1 MRGKRKMI
9 LWLASAVGVACTAAV
24 SAKTADHFKRKWFA
38 QGYDAGHFV
47 GFMDGGITMAKKYD
61 DVVKSASELGKKHS
75 VLAEKYNKL
84 CEEYGDLER
93 EYSEL
98 YDEYYKA

>member
-1 MRGKRKMI
+1 MRLKLNRKMI
-9 LWLASAVGVACTAAV
+9 VGLASAVGVVCTAAV
-24 SAKTADHFKRKWFA
+24 SAKAADHIKRKWFA

-61 DVVKSASELGKKHS
+61 ELGKKHS
-75 VLAEKYNKL
+75 ALTERYSKL
-84 CEEYGDLER
+84 CGDYEKLER

-98 YDEYYKA
+98 CDEYYEE